1 MGVAEMEHHKKIAK
15 IRTAVAGENWTDGT
29 FADKRF
35 NGQDGHEEEL
45 EGGPRGQMNNN
56 SLI

>member
-1 MGVAEMEHHKKIAK
+1 M
-15 IRTAVAGENWTDGT
+15 AGENWTDGT